1 MALYIGIGKNIAHIC
16 RGAANFFFLKSR
28 GVKGRDTQNVQGV
41 QSNFFN
47 SQGGG
52 QFFRPRKGSRVG
64 LQRLR
69 GASPLSPPPL
79 DTYESRV

>member
-1 MALYIGIGKNIAHIC
+1 MAPWGWQKHSSYLPRSGKNC
-16 RGAANFFFLKSR
+16 FLKSK

-52 QFFRPRKGSRVG
+52 TIFQAKEGVQSRTTKAKGG
-64 LQRLR
+64 N
-69 GASPLSPPPL
+69 PPPPPPFGHI
-79 DTYESRV
+79 